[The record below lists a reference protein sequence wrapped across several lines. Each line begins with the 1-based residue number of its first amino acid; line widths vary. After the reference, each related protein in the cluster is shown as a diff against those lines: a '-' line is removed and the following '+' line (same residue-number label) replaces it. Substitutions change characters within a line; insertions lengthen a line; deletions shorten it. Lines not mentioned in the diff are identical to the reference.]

1 MKQLHKKF
9 TDKQVKELFKKYEE
23 SDIKSEVMSEML
35 GIERAQFFRLLKRYR
50 QDKEKFSLSYRRT
63 SINQSIDDKY
73 NELIRKELKEQFE
86 LIKNPEIPIRRY
98 NTVMQNK

>member
-23 SDIKSEVMSEML
+23 SDIKSEVMSAML

-50 QDKEKFSLSYRRT
+50 QDKEKFSLSYAAYPSERI
-63 SINQSIDDKY
+63 S
-73 NELIRKELKEQFE
+73 
-86 LIKNPEIPIRRY
+86 
-98 NTVMQNK
+98 